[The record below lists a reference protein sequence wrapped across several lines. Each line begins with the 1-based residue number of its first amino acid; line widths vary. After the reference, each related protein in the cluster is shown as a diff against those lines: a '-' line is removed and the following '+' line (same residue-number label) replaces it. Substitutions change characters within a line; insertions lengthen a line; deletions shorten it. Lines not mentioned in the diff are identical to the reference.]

1 MPKVPHE
8 RFYLNSFSK
17 YNYDAKSLNWASK
30 ENQILRFEKI
40 YEAIKDD
47 IKTATIVD
55 VGCGFGDF
63 YLFLK
68 RKNTLPKK
76 YIGIEILKEFADIA
90 KKNTSATIIN
100 ADFLTLTPPKATY
113 YICSG
118 ALNTL
123 DKFESYLFI
132 QKALKYATK
141 GFVFNFLYGDKESD
155 MYNYISKEELKKLI
169 KGYKIFYKASNYIK
183 NDMTVGICVQSLE
196 S

>member
-1 MPKVPHE
+1 
-8 RFYLNSFSK
+8 
-17 YNYDAKSLNWASK
+17 
-30 ENQILRFEKI
+30 LRFEKI
-40 YEAIKDD
+40 CEAIKDD

-55 VGCGFGDF
+55 VECGFGDF

-68 RKNTLPKK
+68 QKNTLPKK

-100 ADFLTLTPPKATY
+100 ADFLTLTPIKATY

-118 ALNTL
+118 TLNTL